1 MMPTLKYVT
10 GAYVSVRYSTA
21 KPYWSLLIHFTLHVY
36 ATYHLLRRL
45 SYGLLIGPN
54 ILHIVSAKSLCTHYR
69 LLVGFRMVPL
79 HEPAQTT

>member
-45 SYGLLIGPN
+45 SYWLLIGPN
-54 ILHIVSAKSLCTHYR
+54 ILHIVSAKSLSMY
-69 LLVGFRMVPL
+69 PL
-79 HEPAQTT
+79 SAACGISDGSST